1 MRARRSLLVL
11 ATFAA
16 TVTALLAQERDS
28 CVTTGHR
35 GRRGPLCGD
44 P

>member
-1 MRARRSLLVL
+1 MCARRSLLVL

-16 TVTALLAQERDS
+16 TVTASLAQERNS
-28 CVTTGHR
+28 CLTTGHR
-35 GRRGPLCGD
+35 GGRGPSCGG